1 MKNQAIACILL
12 FTAQVATAQW
22 FGSKTIK
29 GNGNLITKTF
39 NTGSYDSVHVTGS
52 MDVELVAGKE
62 GGIQATAESN
72 IMDFLL
78 MEVKGSKLLIRMK
91 DHTNTNTTKGITIKV
106 PVEKI
111 SGASVS
117 GSGEITSDL
126 LIKSAFMELK
136 VSGSGEIDLYV
147 ETARLKTSV
156 TGSGDLEV
164 RGRTENLDASVTGSG
179 DLKAYGLRANN
190 VDASVTGS
198 GDIGVY
204 CNGGNLKAR
213 VTGSG
218 DIRYK
223 GNASKVDK
231 NVIGSGDITKM

>member
-1 MKNQAIACILL
+1 MKNLIIACILL
-12 FTAQVATAQW
+12 LTAQIATAQW

-29 GNGNLITKTF
+29 GNGNVITKTF
-39 NTGSYDSVHVTGS
+39 NTGDYDSVHVSGS
-52 MDVELVAGKE
+52 MDVELVAGAE
-62 GGIQATAESN
+62 GAIQVTAESN
-72 IMDFLL
+72 IMEFLL
-78 MEVKGSKLLIRMK
+78 IEVKGSKLIIRME
-91 DHTNTNTTKGITIKV
+91 DNTSTITTKGIIIKV

-111 SGASVS
+111 SAASVS
-117 GSGEITSDL
+117 GSGEINSRL
-126 LIKSAFMELK
+126 LIKSADMELK
-136 VSGSGEIDLYV
+136 VSGSGDMYLQV
-147 ETARLKTSV
+147 ETARLKASV

-223 GNASKVDK
+223 GNASNVDK